1 MSWTTEPD
9 HRWGVAALVAAL
21 LATGCTETPKQGLAS
36 DSLTRRERDS
46 IIAGST
52 LPGAPVVRRAM
63 QVTDSTAARVER
75 LNTGG
80 R

>member
-1 MSWTTEPD
+1 M
-9 HRWGVAALVAAL
+9 AAL

-46 IIAGST
+46 IIAGSK
-52 LPGAPVVRRAM
+52 LPGAPVVRRAL
-63 QVTDSTAARVER
+63 QVSDTLAARAER
-75 LNTGG
+75 IDTGG

>member
-1 MSWTTEPD
+1 M
-9 HRWGVAALVAAL
+9 AAIVVAL

-36 DSLTRRERDS
+36 DSLSRRERDS
-46 IIAGST
+46 IIAGSK

-63 QVTDSTAARVER
+63 QVTDSAAARVER